1 MFTSANLHKKMTKNH
16 LPGKLLTIPDCIYVT
31 ITFNYPNTF
40 YQMDKKSIKG
50 TKTEHNLLAAFAGES
65 QARSRYT
72 LFAKKAK
79 EEGYRQ
85 IAKVFKMTAKQE
97 MSHAELFF
105 SKLEGGV
112 VTIQAGYPA
121 GVVGD
126 TITNLR
132 EAAAGER
139 EEWSDLYANFAQT
152 AVDEG
157 FPEIAALFKMV
168 AKVEVEHEQRYL
180 RLLDRLTN
188 DQEFSGED
196 AEQEWQCMHCGYV
209 HKGKSAPKKC
219 PVCGKEQGYF
229 ERKADNY

>member
-1 MFTSANLHKKMTKNH
+1 MSDGNTAVRLPPLTSH
-16 LPGKLLTIPDCIYVT
+16 
-31 ITFNYPNTF
+31 NTF
-40 YQMDKKSIKG
+40 TPMDKKSVKG
-50 TKTEHNLLAAFAGES
+50 TQTEHNLLAAFAGES

-85 IAKVFKMTAKQE
+85 IAKIFKITAKQE

-132 EAAAGER
+132 EAAAGEH
-139 EEWSDLYANFAQT
+139 EEWSDLYANFAMV
-152 AVDEG
+152 ASDEG
-157 FPEIAALFKMV
+157 FPDIAALFKMV
-168 AKVEVEHEQRYL
+168 AKVEIEHEKRYL
-180 RLLDRLTN
+180 RLLGRLTS
-188 DQEFSGED
+188 DTEFTGED
-196 AEQEWQCMHCGYV
+196 PEQEWQCMHCGFV
-209 HKGKSAPKKC
+209 HKRSSAPKKC

-229 ERKADNY
+229 ERKAENY

>member
-1 MFTSANLHKKMTKNH
+1 MFTYANLHKKMTKNH

-31 ITFNYPNTF
+31 ITFNYPNTS